1 MTLVDLKGPG
11 SGHSLCVGVILA
23 IVIVIV
29 IVIVIGADMF
39 LHTRRCSCVGNVY
52 KLENKMVDIQ

>member
-1 MTLVDLKGPG
+1 MTLVDLQGPG

-23 IVIVIV
+23 IVIV